1 MVLPHAAIFQD
12 RRHAAHLLGERLKN
26 YRNTDTVILAVP
38 GGGIHVGYYLA
49 SQLNLMLEVMPCRKI
64 KHPADSKTIGAVCT
78 DSVVLREE
86 DNNIPQDYIYHQ
98 IQLLRHVIQ
107 GQNSRYYQ
115 GRNRPSFT
123 DKTVILVDDLIM
135 TGDTMLACLKT
146 IKKQSPA
153 KIVVAVPAVTPEA
166 TRAIAAEIDEI
177 VYLTIE
183 PTAQTIKNLYAE
195 FPNVCDEEVI
205 SLLELSRSSLNE
217 VK

>member
-1 MVLPHAAIFQD
+1 MVIPQAAIFQD
-12 RRHAAHLLGERLKN
+12 RRHAAHLLGERLN
-26 YRNTDTVILAVP
+26 DYRDTDTIILAVP

-49 SQLNLMLEVMPCRKI
+49 NQLNLRLEVMPCRKI
-64 KHPADSKTIGAVCT
+64 KHPADSKTIGAVCM

-115 GRNRPSFT
+115 GRNIPSFT
-123 DKTVILVDDLIM
+123 DKTVIVVDDLIM

-146 IKKQSPA
+146 IRKQSPA

-166 TRAIAAEIDEI
+166 TRAIAAEMDEI

-205 SLLELSRSSLNE
+205 SLLELSRSS
-217 VK
+217 VKEAK